1 MNPNSGG
8 ISFSYSSIPPVQNS
22 FDYDL
27 LIPVLIP
34 YDFLLK
40 SVSEQ
45 ILITAIVINCQIIL
59 DLHELNSTNQGYL
72 LKV

>member
-1 MNPNSGG
+1 MYHIETNQL
-8 ISFSYSSIPPVQNS
+8 ISSQINR
-22 FDYDL
+22 
-27 LIPVLIP
+27 PVLIP

-45 ILITAIVINCQIIL
+45 VLITAIVINCQIIL